1 MKNQPWLRPS
11 QQKMPAGNCRA
22 YFWYRKYSR
31 GFAVSTFDTRNARG
45 DLPCVLLIQE
55 MLAGNYRAY
64 FRHQKCSR
72 NLSVRTSGTKN
83 ARGIYLRVLPTPKV
97 FAEFIR
103 FLPSRVS
110 LRTLRPQEYQFY
122 HSLLNHIAE
131 FGLQTRRFMARR
143 VLRETLLRR
152 RTLCYIFLFLF
163 CFFFIVC
170 STASCCSSLI
180 FNGFLFLGIRLGQI
194 SFKAFS
200 NTSVNCKHCSYIS
213 RKY

>member
-1 MKNQPWLRPS
+1 MLGRRNCSLMSFILSEKSVIGCSIMFSLKFSS
-11 QQKMPAGNCRA
+11 QQSFSK
-22 YFWYRKYSR
+22 
-31 GFAVSTFDTRNARG
+31 
-45 DLPCVLLIQE
+45 
-55 MLAGNYRAY
+55 
-64 FRHQKCSR
+64 
-72 NLSVRTSGTKN
+72 
-83 ARGIYLRVLPTPKV
+83 
-97 FAEFIR
+97 
-103 FLPSRVS
+103 
-110 LRTLRPQEYQFY
+110 RTLRPQEYQFY